1 MNSKSGEE
9 KWGEMKKVDEEYRV
23 KIKDKEE

>member
-1 MNSKSGEE
+1 MNGKSGEE